1 MRLLALALYRLVW
14 FVPTLLGLLVVTF
27 VISRVIPADPVALVA
42 GETATPAQ
50 VEALRRQLGYDRPL
64 PVQFVD
70 YVARLVRGDM
80 GTSIFTRRPIAED
93 LAHRL
98 PATIELTV
106 VAMVVS
112 VLVGIPLGVLSALWR
127 NSLLDH
133 ALRVVTV
140 SGLAIASFWL
150 GIMLQLLF
158 AMRLGWTPLNGR
170 LQGFPPRTITGFY
183 LLDASLTGDR
193 PTFGIALLHLALPAP
208 TLAFPAL
215 ATLVRFTRAGV
226 LDVMQSNFVLYE
238 RAMGLPR
245 SVIVW
250 KYMLRSALTSTVTQI
265 GLLFGILL
273 AGAVVTEAVF
283 DWPGIGTYAVNSI
296 LRSDYNAVMGFTV
309 SAVLAPVLAT
319 HPDDVFELH
328 PAERLRAPGPA
339 HWLGA
344 DRMGADVYSRLLFGA
359 RITILIGVIAVGAS
373 LLVGVP
379 IGLVAGYYHGWFS
392 DLLMRVSDVFLAVPQ
407 VVLAIAIAQ
416 TLGPSLPNV
425 ILPLS
430 ATYWPWFARVVYAE
444 TRTLQKEVFVES
456 TAALG
461 ASPWRLTALRVLPNI
476 ASPIIVRASIGMGFT
491 ILTAA
496 ALGFLGLGPPP
507 PTPEWGR
514 TIAESREFLPDAWWY
529 ATAPGL
535 AIFLTVMGFNLL
547 GDGLRDVLDP
557 RLRRSRTA
565 R

>member
-1 MRLLALALYRLVW
+1 MGPAMRLVALALHRLAW

-42 GETATPAQ
+42 GETATPAH
-50 VEALRRQLGYDRPL
+50 VETLRRQLGFDRPL

-70 YVARLVRGDM
+70 YVARLARGDM
-80 GTSIFTRRPIAED
+80 GTSIFTRRLIAED

-98 PATIELTV
+98 PATIELTLA
-106 VAMVVS
+106 AMMIS

-183 LLDASLTGDR
+183 LVDAVLTGDW
-193 PTFGIALLHLALPAP
+193 PTFGGALLHLALPAA

-245 SVIVW
+245 FVIIW
-250 KYMLRSALTSTVTQI
+250 KYILRSALTSTVTQI

-273 AGAVVTEAVF
+273 AGAVVTESVF

-309 SAVLAPVLAT
+309 WA
-319 HPDDVFELH
+319 
-328 PAERLRAPGPA
+328 
-339 HWLGA
+339 GA
-344 DRMGADVYSRLLFGA
+344 IFIV
-359 RITILIGVIAVGAS
+359 VN
-373 LLVGVP
+373 LLVDVAHT
-379 IGLVAGYYHGWFS
+379 LV
-392 DLLMRVSDVFLAVPQ
+392 
-407 VVLAIAIAQ
+407 
-416 TLGPSLPNV
+416 
-425 ILPLS
+425 
-430 ATYWPWFARVVYAE
+430 
-444 TRTLQKEVFVES
+444 
-456 TAALG
+456 
-461 ASPWRLTALRVLPNI
+461 
-476 ASPIIVRASIGMGFT
+476 
-491 ILTAA
+491 
-496 ALGFLGLGPPP
+496 
-507 PTPEWGR
+507 
-514 TIAESREFLPDAWWY
+514 
-529 ATAPGL
+529 
-535 AIFLTVMGFNLL
+535 
-547 GDGLRDVLDP
+547 DP
-557 RLRRSRTA
+557 RERTS
-565 R
+565 

>member
-1 MRLLALALYRLVW
+1 MRLLALALHRLAW

-27 VISRVIPADPVALVA
+27 VISRVIPTDPVALVA

-50 VEALRRQLGYDRPL
+50 VEALRKQLGYDRPL
-64 PVQFVD
+64 PVQFVS
-70 YVARLVRGDM
+70 YVAGLARGDM
-80 GTSIFTRRPIAED
+80 GTSLFTRRPIAED

-112 VLVGIPLGVLSALWR
+112 VLVGIPLGVLSALGR

-170 LQGFPPRTITGFY
+170 LAGFPPRPITGVY
-183 LLDASLTGDR
+183 LVDA
-193 PTFGIALLHLALPAP
+193 AA

-245 SVIVW
+245 PLIVW
-250 KYMLRSALTSTVTQI
+250 KYILRSALTSTVTQI

-296 LRSDYNAVMGFTV
+296 IRSDYNAVMGFTV
-309 SAVLAPVLAT
+309 WA
-319 HPDDVFELH
+319 
-328 PAERLRAPGPA
+328 G
-339 HWLGA
+339 
-344 DRMGADVYSRLLFGA
+344 
-359 RITILIGVIAVGAS
+359 TIFLIVN
-373 LLVGVP
+373 LLV
-379 IGLVAGYYHGWFS
+379 
-392 DLLMRVSDVFLAVPQ
+392 DLAHT
-407 VVLAIAIAQ
+407 VV
-416 TLGPSLPNV
+416 
-425 ILPLS
+425 
-430 ATYWPWFARVVYAE
+430 
-444 TRTLQKEVFVES
+444 
-456 TAALG
+456 
-461 ASPWRLTALRVLPNI
+461 
-476 ASPIIVRASIGMGFT
+476 
-491 ILTAA
+491 
-496 ALGFLGLGPPP
+496 
-507 PTPEWGR
+507 
-514 TIAESREFLPDAWWY
+514 
-529 ATAPGL
+529 
-535 AIFLTVMGFNLL
+535 
-547 GDGLRDVLDP
+547 DP
-557 RLRRSRTA
+557 RERA
-565 R
+565 A

>member
-50 VEALRRQLGYDRPL
+50 VEALRRELGYDRPL

-183 LLDASLTGDR
+183 LVDAVLTGDW
-193 PTFGIALLHLALPAP
+193 PTFGGALLHLALPAA

-226 LDVMQSNFVLYE
+226 LDVMQSNFVLY
-238 RAMGLPR
+238 
-245 SVIVW
+245 
-250 KYMLRSALTSTVTQI
+250 
-265 GLLFGILL
+265 
-273 AGAVVTEAVF
+273 
-283 DWPGIGTYAVNSI
+283 
-296 LRSDYNAVMGFTV
+296 SDCNAVMGFTV
-309 SAVLAPVLAT
+309 WA
-319 HPDDVFELH
+319 
-328 PAERLRAPGPA
+328 
-339 HWLGA
+339 GA
-344 DRMGADVYSRLLFGA
+344 IFIV
-359 RITILIGVIAVGAS
+359 VN
-373 LLVGVP
+373 LLVDVAHT
-379 IGLVAGYYHGWFS
+379 LV
-392 DLLMRVSDVFLAVPQ
+392 
-407 VVLAIAIAQ
+407 
-416 TLGPSLPNV
+416 
-425 ILPLS
+425 
-430 ATYWPWFARVVYAE
+430 
-444 TRTLQKEVFVES
+444 
-456 TAALG
+456 
-461 ASPWRLTALRVLPNI
+461 
-476 ASPIIVRASIGMGFT
+476 
-491 ILTAA
+491 
-496 ALGFLGLGPPP
+496 
-507 PTPEWGR
+507 
-514 TIAESREFLPDAWWY
+514 
-529 ATAPGL
+529 
-535 AIFLTVMGFNLL
+535 
-547 GDGLRDVLDP
+547 DP
-557 RLRRSRTA
+557 RERTS
-565 R
+565 

>member
-1 MRLLALALYRLVW
+1 LRLLALALHRLAW

-27 VISRVIPADPVALVA
+27 VISRVVPADPVALVA

-50 VEALRRQLGYDRPL
+50 VEALRHQLGYDRPL

-70 YVARLVRGDM
+70 YVARLARGDM

-127 NSLLDH
+127 NSLFDH

-158 AMRLGWTPLNGR
+158 AM
-170 LQGFPPRTITGFY
+170 
-183 LLDASLTGDR
+183 
-193 PTFGIALLHLALPAP
+193 LHLALPAA

-226 LDVMQSNFVLYE
+226 LDVMQSSFVLYE

-245 SVIVW
+245 AVIVW

-309 SAVLAPVLAT
+309 WA
-319 HPDDVFELH
+319 
-328 PAERLRAPGPA
+328 G
-339 HWLGA
+339 
-344 DRMGADVYSRLLFGA
+344 
-359 RITILIGVIAVGAS
+359 TIFIVVN
-373 LLVGVP
+373 LLVDVAHT
-379 IGLVAGYYHGWFS
+379 LV
-392 DLLMRVSDVFLAVPQ
+392 
-407 VVLAIAIAQ
+407 
-416 TLGPSLPNV
+416 
-425 ILPLS
+425 
-430 ATYWPWFARVVYAE
+430 
-444 TRTLQKEVFVES
+444 
-456 TAALG
+456 
-461 ASPWRLTALRVLPNI
+461 
-476 ASPIIVRASIGMGFT
+476 
-491 ILTAA
+491 
-496 ALGFLGLGPPP
+496 
-507 PTPEWGR
+507 
-514 TIAESREFLPDAWWY
+514 
-529 ATAPGL
+529 
-535 AIFLTVMGFNLL
+535 
-547 GDGLRDVLDP
+547 DP
-557 RLRRSRTA
+557 RERTT
-565 R
+565 